1 MRKFIEKL
9 DVRHFRGLKDLS
21 LKGLGRINVLLG
33 DNNSGKTSLL
43 EAIQFFRN
51 PSFGNILRICN
62 QRTPKGGFLS
72 LFTDFLYA
80 FPQDSPKLWMA
91 LSCVFDSGQRIGI
104 DLQGKID
111 EVLAKQYLFE
121 KGEREKELL
130 LDAFHFREGKT
141 VRQFFGSLVTEVD
154 DKGEKEDISS
164 STMDVLVNP

>member
-1 MRKFIEKL
+1 MSFWETTIPEK
-9 DVRHFRGLKDLS
+9 RAFWKPSSFSGIPLS
-21 LKGLGRINVLLG
+21 EI
-33 DNNSGKTSLL
+33 
-43 EAIQFFRN
+43 
-51 PSFGNILRICN
+51 ILRICN